1 MFTQVLCYAYNSI
14 SSPNSSIRSWFLN
27 LVFKLNAQ
35 EPGMT
40 FIHPLKDMLINYM
53 ASMKSLM

>member
-14 SSPNSSIRSWFLN
+14 SSPNSPIRSWFLN

-40 FIHPLKDMLINYM
+40 FIRPLKDI
-53 ASMKSLM
+53 